1 MPSRSEVL
9 TPTLL
14 RGWPLPDPG
23 SDKHSRGNVLVVG
36 GAAST
41 PGAALLAGVAAL
53 RVGAGR
59 LKLAVA
65 ESTAV
70 AVAVAVPEAGVTG
83 LPQDESGAV
92 LGAGADRLRASAGG
106 IDVLLVG
113 PGLDDAEQTAQL
125 LAALVPMLGS
135 DVPVV
140 LDAYAL
146 GVLPG
151 LADVRA
157 ALAGRLALT
166 PNASEAARLLGVDEV
181 DDFDAAVPEIA
192 ERFSAV
198 VTCRDVVAAPDGR
211 AWRASSGYGG
221 LATSGSGDVL
231 AGAVTGL
238 VARGAGLDQAA
249 CWGTHLHAAGGDRLA
264 ARVGSLGY
272 LARELVEQLPLS
284 MMELSAR

>member
-1 MPSRSEVL
+1 
-9 TPTLL
+9 LL
-14 RGWPLPDPG
+14 RDWPLPSPG
-23 SDKHSRGNVLVVG
+23 GDKHSRGNVLVVG

-59 LKLAVA
+59 LMLAVA

-70 AVAVAVPEAGVTG
+70 SVAVAVPEAGVTG
-83 LPQDESGAV
+83 LPQDERGTVLGSGAEL
-92 LGAGADRLRASAGG
+92 LGSSASS

-113 PGLDDAEQTAQL
+113 PGLDDAEETARL
-125 LAALVPMLGS
+125 LADLVPMLDS

-151 LADVRA
+151 LAEVTK
-157 ALAGRLALT
+157 ALSGRLVLT
-166 PNASEAARLLGVDEV
+166 PNPKEAARLLDRDEI
-181 DDFDAAVPEIA
+181 DDFDAAVPRIA
-192 ERFSAV
+192 ERFGAV
-198 VTCRDVVAAPDGR
+198 VTCQDVISAPDGR
-211 AWRASSGYGG
+211 SWRTSSGYGG

-238 VARGAGLDQAA
+238 VARGADLDQAT
-249 CWGTHLHAAGGDRLA
+249 CWGTHLHAAAGDRLA
-264 ARVGSLGY
+264 ARVGPLGY
-272 LARELVEQLPLS
+272 LARELVEQLPLA
-284 MMELSAR
+284 MMELSTR

>member
-1 MPSRSEVL
+1 VPSPNEVL
-9 TPTLL
+9 TPALL
-14 RGWPLPDPG
+14 RDWPLPSTG

-41 PGAALLAGVAAL
+41 PGAALLAGVASL

-83 LPQDESGAV
+83 LAQDQNGTV
-92 LGAGADRLRASAGG
+92 LGAGAERLRSSIGG

-125 LAALVPMLGS
+125 LAAVVRMLGA

-151 LADVRA
+151 LRNVQA
-157 ALAGRLALT
+157 ALAGRVVLT
-166 PNASEAARLLGVDEV
+166 PNASEAARLLDEEEV
-181 DDFDAAVPEIA
+181 EDFASAVPEIA
-192 ERFSAV
+192 KRFDAV
-198 VTCRDVVAAPDGR
+198 VSCQGVIAAPDGR
-211 AWRASSGYGG
+211 RWTASSGYGG

-238 VARGAGLDQAA
+238 VARGAGLDQAT

-264 ARVGSLGY
+264 ARVGPLGY
-272 LARELVEQLPLS
+272 LARELVEQLPLA